1 MKDLR
6 SLLKHHEGVRSKP
19 YLCTAGKT
27 TIGVGRNLD
36 DNGLSQDE
44 IDYLFENDLRR
55 VELEL
60 HRNFAWAKQ
69 LDAVRYTVLVDMLFN
84 LGLARLKGFRKFL
97 SAMERKDWKTAAVEM
112 MDSLWA
118 RQVKTRATRLR
129 DMVLSGNWPT
139 K

>member
-6 SLLKHHEGVRSKP
+6 SLIKKHEDVRSKP
-19 YLCTAGKT
+19 YRCTAGKL

-36 DNGLSQDE
+36 DVGLSLDE

-55 VELEL
+55 VEQEL
-60 HRNFAWAKQ
+60 HRNFSWAKT
-69 LDAVRYTVLVDMLFN
+69 LDPVRYAVMVDMLFN
-84 LGLARLKGFRKFL
+84 LGISRFKGFKKFL
-97 SAMERKDWKTAAVEM
+97 AAMERKDWKTAAVEM

-118 RQVKTRATRLR
+118 TQVKTRATRLR
-129 DMVLSGNWPT
+129 DMVLSGNWPN

>member
-1 MKDLR
+1 MQNIR
-6 SLLKHHEGVRSKP
+6 SLLKYHEGVRSKP

-36 DNGLSQDE
+36 DVGLSQDE
-44 IDYLFENDLRR
+44 IEYLFENDLRR

-60 HRNFAWAKQ
+60 HRNFPWANK
-69 LDAVRYTVLVDMLFN
+69 LDEVRYAVLVDMLFN
-84 LGLARLKGFRKFL
+84 LGIGRLKGFRKFL
-97 SAMERKDWKTAAVEM
+97 SAMEKKDWKTAAVEM

-129 DMVLSGNWPT
+129 DMVSSGKWPQ